1 MTNLAI
7 AANGLRKSYPDKN
20 GDKNSGKDDG
30 VQDQLNGGSRLMLAA
45 P

>member
-7 AANGLRKSYPDKN
+7 AANGLRKSYP
-20 GDKNSGKDDG
+20 DKNSGKDDG